1 MAEVVVTPREADA
14 QWLLHCAPGDAAAT
28 GAALG
33 VGLGAAMLRAAAGGG
48 WHALHLA
55 PDEWLLVAP
64 AGSKLGTAGAPH
76 ALVDISDRS
85 LGVDIIGAD
94 APAALNAACPLD
106 LGDAAFPVGMC
117 TRTLFGKVMVMLWRT
132 SAVTW
137 RMDYARSF
145 DGYVTGLLALAV
157 ADADD

>member
-1 MAEVVVTPREADA
+1 MAEVAVRPRAADA
-14 QWLLHCAPGDAAAT
+14 QWLFHCAPADATAA
-28 GAALG
+28 GATLG
-33 VGLGAAMLRAAAGGG
+33 VVLGDAMLRATAGGG

-55 PDEWLLVAP
+55 PDEWLLVGP
-64 AGSKLGTAGAPH
+64 VGSLPGSAAVPH

-85 LGVDIIGAD
+85 LGFDIVGHDAAD
-94 APAALNAACPLD
+94 VLNAACPLD

-132 SAVTW
+132 GGATW

-157 ADADD
+157 ADAAG

>member
-14 QWLLHCAPGDAAAT
+14 QWLLHCAPGDAVAT

-33 VGLGAAMLRAAAGGG
+33 VEFDDAMLRAAPGGG

-55 PDEWLLVAP
+55 PDEWLMVAP
-64 AGSKLGTAGAPH
+64 AGSILGTASASH

-85 LGVDIIGAD
+85 LGVDIIGRD
-94 APAALNAACPLD
+94 AAAALNAACPLD